1 MCTYEYS
8 VGAMQPTKGP
18 NDVML
23 KVNLQEDK
31 LYYVTGSVELGFSTA
46 IC

>member
-8 VGAMQPTKGP
+8 VGAVQATKGP

-23 KVNLQEDK
+23 RVLLQEDK
-31 LYYVTGSVELGFSTA
+31 LYYVTGSVALGFSTA